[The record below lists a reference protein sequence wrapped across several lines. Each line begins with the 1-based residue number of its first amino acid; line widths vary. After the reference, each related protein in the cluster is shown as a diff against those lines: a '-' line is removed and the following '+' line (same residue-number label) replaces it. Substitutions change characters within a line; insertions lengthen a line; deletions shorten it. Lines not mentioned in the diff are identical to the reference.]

1 MLVCLISSSPHLSDA
16 ATATPLGEFMLIEMR
31 HSSRLLQSR
40 IDIRLKSPGTLHPS
54 WPAFCATACRIEL
67 LQPPVQASD
76 CKTCSEAGLLTCS
89 PLPYK
94 QTGFRTRRPQRPG
107 LHDLYA
113 NRCMLNCPAP
123 ADECRMSASLDVT
136 QPLCKALLQPWHRH
150 VAAFQPS
157 LPSCSDRPPAS
168 WPAEHSTVGGVRDR
182 RQVSVLYSLMYAVV
196 SSGVAL
202 LH

>member
-1 MLVCLISSSPHLSDA
+1 MIVDQN
-16 ATATPLGEFMLIEMR
+16 ATFPRASTR
-31 HSSRLLQSR
+31 LQSR
-40 IDIRLKSPGTLHPS
+40 IDTRLRSPDTLLPS

-76 CKTCSEAGLLTCS
+76 CKTCNEAGLLTCS

-94 QTGFRTRRPQRPG
+94 QTGFRTRCPQRPG

-136 QPLCKALLQPWHRH
+136 QPLCKALPARCHRH
-150 VAAFQPS
+150 VAAFKPS
-157 LPSCSDRPPAS
+157 SPSCSDRRL
-168 WPAEHSTVGGVRDR
+168 HDDR
-182 RQVSVLYSLMYAVV
+182 RSVRPHEA
-196 SSGVAL
+196 
-202 LH
+202 